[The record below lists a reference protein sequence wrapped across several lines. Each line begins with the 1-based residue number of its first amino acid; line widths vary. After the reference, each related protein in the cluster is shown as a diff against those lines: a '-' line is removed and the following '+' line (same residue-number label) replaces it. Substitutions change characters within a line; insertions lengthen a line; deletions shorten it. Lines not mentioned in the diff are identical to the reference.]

1 MKGLT
6 AFKEKATGVFG
17 GIKPTF
23 ENFEVSKGY
32 HGGLGGY
39 EEMAGGEREGEGPGG
54 GVAYDDD
61 RPDSPASFEEI
72 ERPPLRKIDKY
83 CKAECPCMSAR
94 YTIATMA
101 CIGFMIAFGMRCNMS
116 AAKLKGEH
124 NGTAFMNW
132 TVATESHVDSSF
144 FWGYLV
150 TQIPGGFVASKF
162 PANKVFG
169 LSIAC
174 SATLHL
180 FVPVAMTMMHGHVV
194 ICVRILQGLFEGVTY
209 PACHGIWRFWAP
221 PMERSRLATLAFS
234 GSYAGV
240 VVGLPLSGL
249 LADAVGYQ
257 APFYAYGIF
266 GIVWYIFWLWLCFEN
281 PRKHPAISIP
291 ELKYI
296 EKSLGETSAHPTM
309 PNLKTTPWKQMVRSM
324 PLYAIIVANFCRS
337 WNFYLLVLFQSS
349 FLKHKFHF
357 RIEEAGF
364 VGSLPHLI
372 MTTIVPFGGMLADHL
387 RKNGIMS
394 TTNVRKLFNCGG
406 FGMEGIFFLFVAHA
420 KTATGA
426 MFALTCGVA
435 FSGFAISGY
444 NVNHL
449 DIAPRYASIL
459 MGLSNGI
466 GTLAGIIVPYALD
479 GLIMKDPEGCWTTVF
494 TLAACVHLV
503 GCTFYAIFASGELQP
518 WAEPPP
524 EEEQK
529 VWAPPMG
536 AITEDPSQGGAGGY
550 MKETSF
556 GEAPPTYTEVSQMQQ
571 TSTVNYGATG
581 HVANNPFAM
590 AGATI
595 AEESLPTDGGMGGT
609 SAASYAATGY
619 DYTQPTAP
627 AAMGQLPQM
636 PSYEQQYPQYQTQ

>member
-17 GIKPTF
+17 GLKPTMEKF
-23 ENFEVSKGY
+23 EISQSY
-32 HGGLGGY
+32 HGGHGGY
-39 EEMAGGEREGEGPGG
+39 EEMEGGEREGRGPGG
-54 GVAYDDD
+54 GHAYDDDDD

-83 CKAECPCMSAR
+83 CKAECPCMPAR

-101 CIGFMIAFGMRCNMS
+101 CVGFMIAFGMRCNMS

-124 NGTAFMNW
+124 NGTVFMNW
-132 TVATESHVDSSF
+132 TVAVESHVDSSF

-150 TQIPGGFVASKF
+150 TQIPGGFIASKF
-162 PANKVFG
+162 PANKIFG
-169 LSIAC
+169 LSIVS

-180 FVPVAMTMMHGHVV
+180 FVPFAMTLMHGHVV
-194 ICVRILQGLFEGVTY
+194 ICVRVLQGLFEGVTY

-257 APFYAYGIF
+257 APFYAYGVF
-266 GIVWYIFWLWLCFEN
+266 GIIWYMFWIWLCFEN

-296 EKSLGETSAHPTM
+296 EKSLGESAHPTM
-309 PNLKTTPWKQMVRSM
+309 PSLKTTPWREMMRSM
-324 PLYAIIVANFCRS
+324 PVYAIIVANFCRS

-349 FLKHKFHF
+349 FLKHKFGF
-357 RIEEAGF
+357 KVEEAGF

-387 RKNGIMS
+387 RKNGILS

-406 FGMEGIFFLFVAHA
+406 FGMEGLFFLFVAHSS
-420 KTATGA
+420 TATGA

-479 GLIMKDPEGCWTTVF
+479 GLIQANPTGCWTTVF
-494 TLAACVHLV
+494 TLAACVHLI
-503 GCTFYAIFASGELQP
+503 GCTFYGIFASGELQP

-524 EEEQK
+524 EEQQ
-529 VWAPPMG
+529 VWAPPAG
-536 AITEDPSQGGAGGY
+536 AITNTDPSQAGMVGNY

-556 GEAPPTYTEVSQMQQ
+556 GAPEYNEQSQMQQ
-571 TSTVNYGATG
+571 PGAISYGATG

-590 AGATI
+590 A
-595 AEESLPTDGGMGGT
+595 
-609 SAASYAATGY
+609 AASAPMVEQDAPPSYGEVANTYG
-619 DYTQPTAP
+619 YTQ
-627 AAMGQLPQM
+627 GQQPQAGQM
-636 PSYEQQYPQYQTQ
+636 PSYDPQSYQQQQQQQ